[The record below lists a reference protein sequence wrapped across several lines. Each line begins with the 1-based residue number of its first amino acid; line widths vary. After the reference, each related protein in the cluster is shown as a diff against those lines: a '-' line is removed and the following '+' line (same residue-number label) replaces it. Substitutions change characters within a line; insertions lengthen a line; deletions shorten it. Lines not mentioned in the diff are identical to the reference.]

1 MKQYRAL
8 IISCIL
14 LVIVTV
20 FAVAA
25 YGRSSAS
32 NGLNGQKK
40 GAAAATAQKNQEVYT
55 QLDFSD
61 TRGQEFAERGL
72 ITAPDSINLSLWRN
86 VYLVG
91 TFELRNGTALYPE
104 GVTTGVG
111 STAQN
116 MDAETMLDYMGI
128 MMDSN
133 QLSDRSFTVN
143 LQLADDENYL
153 LKIHHGVLLY
163 YPGEQDDKADL
174 TIQTRK
180 LGILAIT
187 ARNEDSI
194 GKLVTSVEGDQELY
208 KALCGSMV
216 SLKLYFNIAEP

>member
-25 YGRSSAS
+25 YSKLSAA
-32 NGLNGQKK
+32 NELDRQKK
-40 GAAAATAQKNQEVYT
+40 GAAA
-55 QLDFSD
+55 
-61 TRGQEFAERGL
+61 
-72 ITAPDSINLSLWRN
+72 
-86 VYLVG
+86 
-91 TFELRNGTALYPE
+91 
-104 GVTTGVG
+104 VTK
-111 STAQN
+111 SAAQN
-116 MDAETMLDYMGI
+116 IDAETMLDYMAI
-128 MMDSN
+128 MMDSD
-133 QLSDRSFTVN
+133 QLSDQSSTVN
-143 LQLADDENYL
+143 LQLSDDENYL

-180 LGILAIT
+180 LGILAIA
-187 ARNEDSI
+187 ARNEDNI

-208 KALCGSMV
+208 KALCDSMV

>member
-20 FAVAA
+20 FAVAF
-25 YGRSSAS
+25 YGKTSAAD
-32 NGLNGQKK
+32 GLNNEKK
-40 GAAAATAQKNQEVYT
+40 GATDITAQRNHEVYT

-61 TRGQEFAERGL
+61 TREQEFAKRGM
-72 ITAPDSINLSLWRN
+72 ITALEFVRSDHGWII
-86 VYLVG
+86 
-91 TFELRNGTALYPE
+91 
-104 GVTTGVG
+104 
-111 STAQN
+111 
-116 MDAETMLDYMGI
+116 LDYIGI
-128 MMDSN
+128 MMDSD
-133 QLSDRSFTVN
+133 QLADQSFTVN

-163 YPGEQDDKADL
+163 YPGEQDNKADV

-180 LGILAIT
+180 LGIPAI
-187 ARNEDSI
+187 AAHNEDNI

-208 KALCGSMV
+208 KALCDSMV

>member
-25 YGRSSAS
+25 YSKLSAA
-32 NGLNGQKK
+32 NELDRQKK
-40 GAAAATAQKNQEVYT
+40 GAAA
-55 QLDFSD
+55 
-61 TRGQEFAERGL
+61 
-72 ITAPDSINLSLWRN
+72 
-86 VYLVG
+86 
-91 TFELRNGTALYPE
+91 
-104 GVTTGVG
+104 VTE
-111 STAQN
+111 SAAQN
-116 MDAETMLDYMGI
+116 IDAETMLDYMAI
-128 MMDSN
+128 MMDSD
-133 QLSDRSFTVN
+133 QLSDQSSTVN
-143 LQLADDENYL
+143 LQLSDDENYL

-180 LGILAIT
+180 LGILAIA
-187 ARNEDSI
+187 ARNEDNI

-208 KALCGSMV
+208 KALCDSMV